1 MKKILSHYESFA
13 LTEYLSF
20 FPEDKTYT
28 EVIQM
33 VLDRDPEVMPW
44 EIVENIDPERLTDI
58 IDSLRVGLKD
68 AFVPRE
74 EDI

>member
-20 FPEDKTYT
+20 FPEDKTYK
-28 EVIQM
+28 EVM
-33 VLDRDPEVMPW
+33 AMLMKNDREVMPW
-44 EIVENIDPERLTDI
+44 EIFEGLPVAMIYGCIE
-58 IDSLRVGLKD
+58 SLRQGLED

-74 EDI
+74 EGK